1 MNILSYKTK
10 MLRKED
16 AKPGWIVI
24 DATDKPLGR
33 LASRVAYYLQGKH
46 KPSYTPHVM
55 CGDHVIVINADKVQL
70 TGKKWEKKIY
80 QFYSGYP
87 GGERRV
93 PAIWIHKKDSRR
105 LIELAVKR
113 MLPKNRLGRKI
124 FSRLLHVYSGE
135 EHPYQNHKPKRIEP
149 KLK

>member
-1 MNILSYKTK
+1 MDTLSYKTR

-24 DATDKPLGR
+24 DATGKPLGR

-55 CGDHVIVINADKVQL
+55 CGDHVIVINAEKVVL

-87 GGERRV
+87 GGERRI
-93 PAIWIHKKDSRR
+93 PAIRIYQKDPRR
-105 LIELAVKR
+105 LMELAVRR
-113 MLPKNRLGRKI
+113 MLPKNRLGRKL
-124 FSRLLHVYSGE
+124 FSRLLHVYVGE
-135 EHPYQNHKPKRIEP
+135 EHPFRNHKPNVISLSR
-149 KLK
+149 